1 MKKLYVWLIAIAA
14 TVSLAL
20 GSVYWYVHSTVQ
32 EYENTFYPNVT
43 VEGVNISKLSKE
55 EAQKRLSQ
63 VVEDYNQINIDIAAE
78 GQVFK
83 KQLQNLN
90 VTYDL
95 EEQLEA
101 AYQFGKEESLLKK
114 YKLIKDQEGQ
124 SYSVSYKVDD
134 AALSTWIT
142 EIDKAVYKD
151 PQNASLK
158 IKNGQVN
165 VTNDVKGSKLNQE
178 QLKTAIIES
187 FSTNQKQDFSIN
199 APIEAVPAKITAET
213 LNKVN
218 HKIGSFTTYFSGGQ
232 SNRNYNIKLAT
243 ETIDSYLL
251 MPGESFSFNNY
262 VGDTT
267 ADKGYRPA
275 GSFLDGEVVNSYGG
289 GVCQVSTTLYNS
301 IIKAGIVPDVRF
313 NHSMRVYYVPIGQDA
328 AIAYP
333 YKDLAFTNPYDTPVY
348 IEGAYN
354 SGSVTFTVY
363 STADTKESST
373 DFQLSSSVV
382 SNSANKT
389 RSVTYLEK
397 ISNGKVVDRKVISND
412 TYVAQK

>member
-124 SYSVSYKVDD
+124 TYSVSYKVDD
-134 AALSTWIT
+134 AALGTWIT

-158 IKNGQVN
+158 IKNGQMN

-178 QLKTAIIES
+178 QLKTAIIDL
-187 FSTNQKQDFSIN
+187 FSTNQKQDISIK

-348 IEGAYN
+348 IEGSYN

-363 STADTKESST
+363 STADSKEAAT
-373 DFQLSSSVV
+373 DFQLKSSIV
-382 SNSANKT
+382 SSGAKT

-397 ISNGKVVDRKVISND
+397 LNNGKVVDRKVISND
-412 TYVAQK
+412 TYK